1 MLTDRRAS
9 QTNDISLQTEMARTK
24 NVEENHAAAS
34 IDLSNLQTEG
44 RNPLSTNIDLL
55 PTLDLVRV
63 INQEDHGVA
72 PAVAKALPAIAAA
85 IDALAPRV
93 AAGGRVV
100 YIGAGTSGR

>member
-1 MLTDRRAS
+1 M
-9 QTNDISLQTEMARTK
+9 
-24 NVEENHAAAS
+24 ENHAVGS

-44 RNPLSTNIDLL
+44 RNPRTANIDLL
-55 PTLDLVRV
+55 PTRDLVRV
-63 INQEDHGVA
+63 INDEDHGVA
-72 PAVAKALPAIAAA
+72 PAVAQALPTIAAA

>member
-1 MLTDRRAS
+1 MEDLT
-9 QTNDISLQTEMARTK
+9 
-24 NVEENHAAAS
+24 AAP
-34 IDLSNLQTEG
+34 IDLANLQTEG
-44 RNPLSTNIDLL
+44 RNPLTADIDLL

-63 INQEDHGVA
+63 INDEDHGVA
-72 PAVAKALPAIAAA
+72 PAVALALPAIAAA